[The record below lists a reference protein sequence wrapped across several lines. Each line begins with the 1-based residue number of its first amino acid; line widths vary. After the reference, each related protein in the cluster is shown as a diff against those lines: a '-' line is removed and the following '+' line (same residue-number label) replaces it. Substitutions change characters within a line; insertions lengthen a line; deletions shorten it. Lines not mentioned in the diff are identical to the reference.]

1 VWYKP
6 SVHIS
11 IPMVGIYSLLS
22 GGVTVAK
29 HTFRKKNLKTC
40 ESINI
45 IDNSENDNTKII
57 TESH

>member
-1 VWYKP
+1 MWYKP

-11 IPMVGIYSLLS
+11 IPMVGILS

-40 ESINI
+40 ESTNI